1 MNYIIVSNDIFF
13 SPIYS
18 KLLTW
23 LLVGFFKIGDDKD
36 EKKMEVV
43 LLTYLGSYFGLHP
56 YSQIKGSLQAQ
67 TGHTRI

>member
-43 LLTYLGSYFGLHP
+43 
-56 YSQIKGSLQAQ
+56 
-67 TGHTRI
+67 